1 MKNNQNV
8 STASISLSPLHL
20 RKAWLQIDQNPKA
33 IEFTKSNFGKFALHA
48 VFIIVM
54 ALSQQFSNSALG
66 LISLTIIAVA
76 ILPKYRTLIIVLAS
90 VFYLLLRPF
99 RVDGWS
105 NLLND
110 RVSEL
115 PLNLSP
121 YIWQFCTVGAFLCFA
136 FLFLKSLHWQKTAW
150 IAKRPVLSLILIW
163 ASIAFIALLG
173 PNQGYLSAFLWS
185 FAGVFVSS
193 LWFLAYAAVDEKS
206 KDETSIIA
214 RSGFMR
220 PFWGGSATPIG
231 KSFGYLNKFD
241 AKDADELAI
250 TRLKAI
256 KLIVWALI
264 LTGAMHVMEFIAR
277 QYFQLPTLQTIILAH
292 ADGNA
297 FATFTNWSSLIYNYF
312 LDLVVIAIWGH
323 FIVAVIRMIGYRVP
337 RNTRN
342 PLASRTLA
350 EFWNRYFFYFKEL
363 LVDFFFY
370 PTFVRYFKKIPKLR
384 IAFATFCAACLGN
397 FLYHFARDTFHFAS
411 MPFMDALAIFQSAA
425 VYSVLLA
432 LGLIISQL
440 NPYKPKPQDGFFR
453 YEVLTRLNVIGFF
466 CFLKIFDD
474 MSGQGTVVERIA
486 FLIGLFSAQ

>member
-1 MKNNQNV
+1 MSDNV
-8 STASISLSPLHL
+8 QISHSTASFSPWHL
-20 RKAWLQIDQNPKA
+20 RNAWLKIDQNPNA
-33 IEFTKSNFGKFALHA
+33 IEFAKSKIGLFALHA
-48 VFIIVM
+48 AFIVVM
-54 ALSQQFSNSALG
+54 VLSQQFSNSALA
-66 LISLTIIAVA
+66 LISLTITGVA
-76 ILPKYRTLIIVLAS
+76 ILPKYRTLIILAAS

-99 RVDGWS
+99 RVDGWNS
-105 NLLND
+105 LLNAKAL
-110 RVSEL
+110 EL
-115 PLNLSP
+115 PISISP
-121 YIWQFCTVGAFLCFA
+121 YIWQFSAVAAFLCFS
-136 FLFLKSLHWQKTAW
+136 FLFLKSLHWQKNTW
-150 IAKRPVLSLILIW
+150 ISKRPVMSLVLIW
-163 ASIAFIALLG
+163 ASCVIIALQT
-173 PNQGYLSAFLWS
+173 PNQGYVSTFLWT

-206 KDETSIIA
+206 KDQTPIFA

-241 AKDADELAI
+241 AKNAEELAI

-264 LTGAMHVMEFIAR
+264 LTVMMHAMELVAR
-277 QYFQLPTLQTIILAH
+277 GYLNLPVLQEIILAH
-292 ADGNA
+292 ADGNPFTTA
-297 FATFTNWSSLIYNYF
+297 TNWSSLIYNYF

-323 FIVAVIRMIGYRVP
+323 FIVAVIRMIGYRIP

-370 PTFVRYFKKIPKLR
+370 PTFVRYFKKTPKLR

-397 FLYHFARDTFHFAS
+397 FLYHFARDTFHFAQL
-411 MPFMDALAIFQSAA
+411 PFWEALAIFQSAA

-432 LGLIISQL
+432 LGLILSQL
-440 NPYKPKPQDGFFR
+440 NPYKPKPQDGFIR
-453 YEVLTRLNVIGFF
+453 YEVLTRLNVIAFF

-474 MSGQGTVVERIA
+474 MSGEGTVVERFVFMID
-486 FLIGLFSAQ
+486 LFAV

>member
-1 MKNNQNV
+1 MSDSVQQ
-8 STASISLSPLHL
+8 SQPMTSFSPWHL
-20 RKAWLQIDQNPKA
+20 RNAWLKMDQNPRA
-33 IEFTKSNFGKFALHA
+33 IEFAKSNIGIFVLHA
-48 VFIIVM
+48 AFIFVM

-66 LISLTIIAVA
+66 LISLTIIGVA
-76 ILPKYRTLIIVLAS
+76 ILPKYRIPLIMLSS

-105 NLLND
+105 NLLNTK
-110 RVSEL
+110 VVEL
-115 PLNLSP
+115 PLNISP
-121 YIWQFCTVGAFLCFA
+121 YIWQFSAVGAFLCFA
-136 FLFLKSLHWQKTAW
+136 FIFLKCINWQKTTW
-150 IAKRPVLSLILIW
+150 ISKRPVLSLILIW
-163 ASIAFIALLG
+163 ASCAIIALLTSD
-173 PNQGYLSAFLWS
+173 QSYVSTFLWT
-185 FAGVFVSS
+185 FTGVLVSS
-193 LWFLAYAAVDEKS
+193 LWFLAYAAVDQKNKEQ
-206 KDETSIIA
+206 TPLVV

-241 AKDADELAI
+241 AKNDNELAV

-264 LTGAMHVMEFIAR
+264 LTIMMHAMEMVAR
-277 QYFQLPTLQTIILAH
+277 GYLNLPVLQEIILAH
-292 ADGNA
+292 ADGNP
-297 FATFTNWSSLIYNYF
+297 FATGTNWSSLIYNYF

-323 FIVAVIRMIGYRVP
+323 FIVAVIRMIGYRIP

-370 PTFVRYFKKIPKLR
+370 PTFVRYFKKAPKLR
-384 IAFATFCAACLGN
+384 IAFATFCAAFLGN
-397 FLYHFARDTFHFAS
+397 FLYHFARDTFHFAQL
-411 MPFMDALAIFQSAA
+411 PFWEALAIFQSAA

-432 LGLIISQL
+432 LGLILSQL

-453 YEVLTRLNVIGFF
+453 YEVLTRLNVIAFF

-474 MSGQGTVVERIA
+474 MSGEGNVVERLA
-486 FLIGLFSAQ
+486 FLIDLFGA